1 MFYCSGKSMCELN
14 CVISVLQRKGC
25 ADLKKKKDVLI
36 SKKRKRKKKKG
47 CAFSIE
53 KQQID
58 GYHKNIWFDSL

>member
-1 MFYCSGKSMCELN
+1 VSYQCYKE
-14 CVISVLQRKGC
+14 
-25 ADLKKKKDVLI
+25 KDVLI
-36 SKKRKRKKKKG
+36 SKKEKKRKKG

>member
-1 MFYCSGKSMCELN
+1 MNLTVS
-14 CVISVLQRKGC
+14 SVLQRKGC
-25 ADLKKKKDVLI
+25 ADLKKKGCADL
-36 SKKRKRKKKKG
+36 KKKKG

>member
-1 MFYCSGKSMCELN
+1 MNLTVSYQCYKEKDVL
-14 CVISVLQRKGC
+14 IS
-25 ADLKKKKDVLI
+25 KKKKDVLI

>member
-1 MFYCSGKSMCELN
+1 VSYQCYKE
-14 CVISVLQRKGC
+14 
-25 ADLKKKKDVLI
+25 KDVLI
-36 SKKRKRKKKKG
+36 SKKEKKKRKKG